1 MLVKH
6 NVSTIPLEKFLI
18 GAWRSSEYY
27 ERKYD
32 GDILKF
38 RSTISEGSG
47 DAYAVTFNENEAGD
61 FVYMELENLGGD
73 PIRISI
79 ENVISGW
86 YVSVIQPKQKIII
99 CQKLTSKATLRF
111 RALQNLM
118 DWHILKCN
126 AFSVT
131 KGETDVYLPNIDT
144 LPTDKQPLLPP
155 EGEYKE
161 IQPQ

>member
-18 GAWRSSEYY
+18 GAWRSSENY

-32 GDILKF
+32 GDIINF
-38 RSTISEGSG
+38 RSTISENSG
-47 DAYAVTFNENEAGD
+47 DAYGIDFNKNEAGD

-86 YVSVIQPKQKIII
+86 YVAEVQPKEKITV
-99 CQKLTSKATLRF
+99 CQKLSSKSTLRF
-111 RALQNLM
+111 RPLQNIM

-126 AFSVT
+126 AFAVT
-131 KGETDVYLPNIDT
+131 KGETDVYLPNIGT
-144 LPTDKQPLLPP
+144 LPQDKQPLLPP
-155 EGEYKE
+155 EGDYKE
-161 IQPQ
+161 IQAQ